1 MADRVFDMTDTNKPK
16 LTEQERLAKMRA
28 GREAAGKAVR
38 VARNDVLIN
47 QEEYINSPEFRQ
59 THKSN
64 SVIKRMFDDLAAGR
78 ERFKVNPDGSR
89 MSIDDEIAAR
99 NARGQDLSD
108 RQRKHL
114 GLLTKKEAKELAE
127 LEAQQEEDGEEEAA

>member
-1 MADRVFDMTDTNKPK
+1 MTDTNKPK

-38 VARNDVLIN
+38 LARNDVLTN
-47 QEEYINSPEFRQ
+47 QEDYINSPEFRQ
-59 THKSN
+59 AHKSN

-89 MSIDDEIAAR
+89 MTIDDEIAAR